1 MFSNEFAIR
10 VDNLSKC
17 YEIYANPYDRL
28 KQFVMPR
35 LQRLLG
41 REPKQ
46 YFREFWA
53 LKDVSFEIKKGET
66 VGIIGRNGSGKSTL
80 LQMICGTLSPTNGSI
95 QTHGRIAALLELG
108 SGFDPEFTGR
118 ENVYIN
124 AAILGLS
131 NEEIDSR
138 FDEIAAFADIG
149 EFIDQPVKTYSSGM
163 MVRLAFSV
171 SINVDPEIL
180 IVDEALSVGDE
191 LFQRKCFSRIED
203 IKKAGCTI
211 VFVTHATQTVLE
223 LCGRALLLQ
232 QGHSIFFG
240 NSHRAVNFYYKIMV
254 NVNEDLIVG
263 ATVGDSL
270 TDSSEIKNPVD
281 ANVRQELGMFYASN
295 VPLQDLVSDEHLPF
309 DALLA
314 SQTRHEIHNKQY
326 GVTVSNIGLKSIS
339 GVGLNILKP
348 HGCYEVSFDVAFEE
362 LCNNNNIS
370 YQVLFKTVNGVPIA
384 GDKFFHYGITAKPVS
399 PPSKF
404 RISYQFKCLMTAG
417 IYFIS
422 IEVCGNVSNQQL
434 IFHKFAEVL
443 AFRVLE
449 IEKSSAIGYTSLLS
463 CIDIRGV

>member
-1 MFSNEFAIR
+1 MSSSDVAIR
-10 VDNLSKC
+10 VQGLSKC
-17 YEIYANPYDRL
+17 YEIYDTPQDRL
-28 KQFVMPR
+28 KQFVLPYI
-35 LQRLLG
+35 QRLIG
-41 REPKQ
+41 QTPKQ

-53 LKDVSFEIKKGET
+53 LKDVSFEIRKGET

-80 LQMICGTLSPTNGSI
+80 LQMICGTLSPTSGNI

-124 AAILGLS
+124 AAVLGLS

-211 VFVTHATQTVLE
+211 LFVTHATQTVLE
-223 LCGRALLLQ
+223 LCGRGLLLK

-240 NSHRAVNFYYKIMV
+240 NSHRAVNLYYKTTA
-254 NVNEDLIVG
+254 NLNEDLIVG
-263 ATVGDSL
+263 ATVGDL
-270 TDSSEIKNPVD
+270 HTDSFNIKNPVD
-281 ANVRQELGMFYASN
+281 ANVRQALGMFYASN
-295 VPLQDLVSDEHLPF
+295 EPLQDLVSDEHLPF

-339 GVGLNILKP
+339 GVGLNILRP
-348 HGCYEVSFDVAFEE
+348 HVCYAVSFDVAFEE
-362 LCNNNNIS
+362 PCNNIS
-370 YQVLFKTVNGVPIA
+370 YQVLFKTVNGVPLA
-384 GDKFFHYGITAKPVS
+384 GDKFFHYGITAKAVS
-399 PPSKF
+399 PSSQV
-404 RISYQFKCLMTAG
+404 RIIYQFKCLMNAG
-417 IYFIS
+417 VYFIS
-422 IEVCGNVSNQQL
+422 IEVCGKVSDQQV

-449 IEKSSAIGYTSLLS
+449 TENSSAIGYTSLMS